1 MSEKEDEVFQEE
13 IYYGVIIPFDTKE
26 QARFVK
32 AEVKRVLG
40 YGGWIRIGVHDGD
53 D

>member
-1 MSEKEDEVFQEE
+1 MESEEEGEEE
-13 IYYGVIIPFDTKE
+13 IYYGVIIPFDAEE
-26 QARFVK
+26 QAKFVK

-40 YGGWIRIGVHDGD
+40 YGSWIRIGVHNRD